1 MRLPAGAKKKWFPTF
16 NDIST
21 IIMKKNVNPGRLPY
35 TYPQSVT
42 LTAESIKNKRLRD
55 LV

>member
-1 MRLPAGAKKKWFPTF
+1 MKLPAGTKKKWFPTF
-16 NDIST
+16 NNIST
-21 IIMKKNVNPGRLPY
+21 IIMKKNVNPGRLHS